1 MKLLSALA
9 ALLAATTAFAQRADP
24 PSAATIAANQRAA
37 EGAPFA
43 DQRDLDFAS
52 RGYLGTRA
60 DPVIRTAD
68 GRVAMDLNAFD
79 FLKGEAPATVNP
91 SLWRQSQLTAKHG
104 LFQVT
109 DRVWQVRGFDTANMT
124 FVRGRTGWVVIDAL
138 TNIETAKAAYEL
150 VSEKLARRPITAL
163 IYTHSHGD
171 HFGGGEGLKPF
182 LAEGAPVLAPAGFFK
197 AAISES
203 VIAGPAMARRA
214 GYQFGM
220 PVAKGPEG
228 TVGVAI
234 GSDIGR
240 GTRGMLKP
248 TAEIGEDG
256 KAMLLDGV
264 KTVFHLTPSTE
275 APAEMNLYFPDL
287 GVLDLAENANPT
299 QHNILTPRGAL
310 VRDAKAWAEGL
321 SEAAYRFKGA
331 KVLITS
337 HGWPRFGQAEVAD
350 FLAKHRDI
358 YAYLHDQSVRMM
370 NQGLTGDEIAAKIR
384 LPASLEREWY
394 NRPYY
399 GSLSFNARAVYQY
412 YMGWYDANPVRLK
425 VLPPEEGGK
434 RYVEALGGP
443 RRVMELAQAAYDKGD
458 YGWAAEL
465 LNRLVFSG
473 AGSNAR
479 ELLARCY
486 EQLAWQS
493 ENALARNIYLTG
505 ALELKRGPSV
515 PSRPGDGG
523 FLPIL
528 PARDVFDM
536 LATRIDPAKAGEGRL
551 AIRFMFTDK
560 GEAVTVRVANGVLTH
575 RASEP
580 GDKVDATVTGERA
593 GILTAIMAGAPLTAR
608 VAGDGQA
615 VARLASW
622 LDAPDPRFAIVTP

>member
-1 MKLLSALA
+1 MLA
-9 ALLAATTAFAQRADP
+9 ASTALAQRADP
-24 PSAATIAANQRAA
+24 PSEATIAANQRAA
-37 EGAPFA
+37 ETAPFA
-43 DQRDLDFAS
+43 DTRDFDFAS
-52 RGYLGTRA
+52 RGYMGTRT

-68 GRVAMDLNAFD
+68 GRVAMDLNAYD

-91 SLWRQSQLTAKHG
+91 SLWRQSQLTARHG
-104 LFQVT
+104 LFKVM
-109 DRVWQVRGFDTANMT
+109 DSVWQVRGFDTANIT
-124 FVRGRTGWVVIDAL
+124 FIRGAKGWVVIDAL
-138 TNIETAKAAYEL
+138 TNSETAQAAYEL
-150 VSEKLARRPITAL
+150 VSEKLGKRPIAAL

-182 LAEGAPVLAPAGFFK
+182 LANGAPVLAPVGFFK

-220 PVAKGPEG
+220 PVAKGPQG

-240 GTRGMLKP
+240 GTRGMLRP
-248 TAEIGEDG
+248 TAEIAKDG
-256 KAMLLDGV
+256 KVMLLDGV
-264 KTVFHLTPSTE
+264 KTVFHLTPGTE
-275 APAEMNLYFPDL
+275 APAEMNMYFPDL

-299 QHNILTPRGAL
+299 QHNVLTPRGAL

-321 SEAAYRFKGA
+321 SDAAYRFKGA
-331 KVLITS
+331 RVLITS

-358 YAYLHDQSVRMM
+358 YAYLHDQSIRMM

-384 LPASLEREWY
+384 LPASLEKEWY

-434 RYVEALGGP
+434 RYVEAMGGP
-443 RRVMELAQAAYDKGD
+443 RRVMELAQQAYDKGD

-465 LNRLVFSG
+465 LNRLVF
-473 AGSNAR
+473 AGGVSSAR

-536 LATRIDPAKAGEGRL
+536 LATRIDPQKAGEGRL
-551 AIRFMFTDK
+551 TIRFVFTDK
-560 GEAVTVRVANGVLTH
+560 VEAVTVRVANGVLTH
-575 RASEP
+575 RANEA
-580 GDKVDATVTGERA
+580 GDTADATVTGAR
-593 GILTAIMAGAPLTAR
+593 GDILAAVMSGAPLKAR
-608 VAGDGQA
+608 IAGDQGA
-615 VARLASW
+615 LLRLAGW
-622 LDAPDPRFAIVTP
+622 LDQPDPRFAIVTP